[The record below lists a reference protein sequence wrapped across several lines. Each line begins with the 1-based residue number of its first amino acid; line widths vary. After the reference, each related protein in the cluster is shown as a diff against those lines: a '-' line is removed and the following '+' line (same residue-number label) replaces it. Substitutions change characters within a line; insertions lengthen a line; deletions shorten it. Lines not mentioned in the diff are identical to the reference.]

1 MEETG
6 VAQTEPLDFP
16 DPKMNEIKKA
26 INRGRWT
33 KEEDEKLRK
42 LVEIHGEIWDFIAS
56 HYPDRADAQCQH
68 RWNKVV
74 NPKIVKGQEMSEGNY
89 KYYLKTSKKKEEKNQ

>member
-1 MEETG
+1 
-6 VAQTEPLDFP
+6 
-16 DPKMNEIKKA
+16 MNEIKKP

-42 LVEIHGEIWDFIAS
+42 LVEIYGERWDVIGS
-56 HYPDRADAQCQH
+56 HYPDRADVQCQH

-74 NPKIVKGQEMSEGNY
+74 NPNIVKGQEMLERNY
-89 KYYLKTSKKKEEKNQ
+89 KYYLKISKKEEEKNR

>member
-1 MEETG
+1 
-6 VAQTEPLDFP
+6 
-16 DPKMNEIKKA
+16 MNEIKKA

-42 LVEIHGEIWDFIAS
+42 LVEIHGERWDFIAS
-56 HYPDRADAQCQH
+56 HYPDRAEVQCQH

-74 NPKIVKGQEMSEGNY
+74 NPNIVKGQEMSERNS
-89 KYYLKTSKKKEEKNQ
+89 KYYLN

>member
-1 MEETG
+1 
-6 VAQTEPLDFP
+6 
-16 DPKMNEIKKA
+16 MNEIKKP

-42 LVEIHGEIWDFIAS
+42 LVEIYGERWDVIGS
-56 HYPDRADAQCQH
+56 HYPDRADVQCQH

-74 NPKIVKGQEMSEGNY
+74 NPNIVKGQEMLERNS
-89 KYYLKTSKKKEEKNQ
+89 KYYLKIKKNQFLA

>member
-1 MEETG
+1 MEETS

-33 KEEDEKLRK
+33 KEEVRSRL
-42 LVEIHGEIWDFIAS
+42 F
-56 HYPDRADAQCQH
+56 
-68 RWNKVV
+68 
-74 NPKIVKGQEMSEGNY
+74 KIIKRFSFNI
-89 KYYLKTSKKKEEKNQ
+89 YLILTNL

>member
-89 KYYLKTSKKKEEKNQ
+89 KYILP

>member
-1 MEETG
+1 
-6 VAQTEPLDFP
+6 
-16 DPKMNEIKKA
+16 MNEIKKA

-33 KEEDEKLRK
+33 KEEDEKLGK

-56 HYPDRADAQCQH
+56 HYSDRADVQCQH

-74 NPKIVKGQEMSEGNY
+74 NPKIVKGQEMLEGNC
-89 KYYLKTSKKKEEKNQ
+89 KNYL

>member
-1 MEETG
+1 
-6 VAQTEPLDFP
+6 
-16 DPKMNEIKKA
+16 MNEIKKP

-42 LVEIHGEIWDFIAS
+42 LVEIYGEIWDVIGS
-56 HYPDRADAQCQH
+56 HYPDRADVQCQH

-74 NPKIVKGQEMSEGNY
+74 NPNIVKGQEMLERNY
-89 KYYLKTSKKKEEKNQ
+89 KYYLKISKKEEEKNR

>member
-1 MEETG
+1 
-6 VAQTEPLDFP
+6 
-16 DPKMNEIKKA
+16 MNKIKKA

-42 LVEIHGEIWDFIAS
+42 LVEIHGEIWDFISS
-56 HYPDRADAQCQH
+56 HYSDRADVQCQH

-74 NPKIVKGQEMSEGNY
+74 NPKIVKGQEMLEGNSM
-89 KYYLKTSKKKEEKNQ
+89 YYLKIEKEEENQ

>member
-1 MEETG
+1 
-6 VAQTEPLDFP
+6 
-16 DPKMNEIKKA
+16 MNEIKKA

-42 LVEIHGEIWDFIAS
+42 LFEIYGERWDVIGS
-56 HYPDRADAQCQH
+56 HYPDRAEVECQH

-74 NPKIVKGQEMSEGNY
+74 NPTIVKGQEMSEGNF
-89 KYYLKTSKKKEEKNQ
+89 KYVLLKEKRNQ

>member
-1 MEETG
+1 MWWIASYCTDKKKLTLEEKVFAKTS
-6 VAQTEPLDFP
+6 LDFQ
-16 DPKMNEIKKA
+16 DLTMNEIKKA

-42 LVEIHGEIWDFIAS
+42 LVEIYGERWDVIGS
-56 HYPDRADAQCQH
+56 HYPDRADVQCQH

-74 NPKIVKGQEMSEGNY
+74 NPNIVKG
-89 KYYLKTSKKKEEKNQ
+89 